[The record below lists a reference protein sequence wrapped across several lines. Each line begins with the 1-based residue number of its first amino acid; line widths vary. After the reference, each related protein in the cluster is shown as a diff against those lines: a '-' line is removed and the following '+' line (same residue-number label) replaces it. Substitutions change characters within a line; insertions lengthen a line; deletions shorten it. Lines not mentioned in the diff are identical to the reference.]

1 MTTRSFLTLVA
12 GAALFVLASAAHAQ
26 ATATFTNQDDSSAG
40 VGYPYTVPEYFDVRR
55 STLAADDPNTLNIG
69 LDGTYGFRVGSVAS
83 GCCSVTQLPSLAYDT
98 VSFRV
103 TAPEGTFLTAVILNI
118 NATTMSDR
126 FGSSRFTS
134 SGAVDG
140 NTMALASGRPTV
152 FDLVGQQ
159 KTSVIVTLN
168 AMLTSTG
175 NRAGLVTSA
184 SASALFAP

>member
-1 MTTRSFLTLVA
+1 MITRPLLALSA
-12 GAALFVLASAAHAQ
+12 CAALFVLAPAAHAQ
-26 ATATFTNQDDSSAG
+26 ATVAFTNQDDSSAG
-40 VGYPYTVPEYFDVRR
+40 VGYPYNVPEYFDVTR
-55 STLAADDPNTLNIG
+55 SALATGDPNTLNIG
-69 LDGTYGFRVGSVAS
+69 LDGRFGFRVGSVAS
-83 GCCSVTQLPSLAYDT
+83 GCCSVIQLPSLAYDT

-126 FGSSRFTS
+126 FGSSRFTGS
-134 SGAVDG
+134 AAVDG
-140 NTMALASGRPTV
+140 NTMNLVSGRPTV

-175 NRAGLVTSA
+175 NRAGTVNSA
-184 SASALFAP
+184 SATALFEP